1 MSATPLKIANAQA
14 FWGDR
19 NDAASELLAQ
29 VPDLDYLTLDY
40 LAEVS
45 LSILAQQRDRDPQA
59 GYPRDFL
66 DVFSSLIPYWR
77 AGGKC
82 KLITN
87 AGGLNPQVCA
97 AACAARLAAE
107 NGPPLRI
114 GVVCGDDVLPLIRSA
129 GSDNFERDLR
139 NLDTGDAIDEIRDR
153 LVTANAYLGAAPIIA
168 ALEQNADIVI
178 TGRVADPSL
187 TVAPCVHHFQWAED
201 DWDRWAAATVAGHL
215 IECGVQV
222 TGGISTDWLNLPDH
236 VNIGFPVI
244 EMSSDGSFVVTKPAG
259 TGGSVTGQTVTE
271 QLVYEIGNPD
281 CYLSP
286 DLTVSFANLRLEEIA
301 TDRIRVTGAQ
311 GRPPS
316 QTYKVSATYLDG
328 FRGAGQLMIFG
339 LDVVS
344 KAQRC
349 GEIVLQR
356 LHAAGMVWRNSVIE
370 CLGAN
375 ASAGGNIADE
385 IRDSLREVVL
395 RVALEAEDRNVI
407 EHFSRQFI
415 SLVTAGPQG
424 TTGYAEGRSRIHQI
438 FRYWPC
444 LIGRGHVAPQ
454 VTVLEATGAN
464 RPACKEETSISLHPH
479 CPSTK
484 SIATRTPS
492 RPPRA
497 LQSRKFLGDIAVARS
512 GDKGINANVGVIAR
526 DPSDFDP
533 LKKFLTEAR
542 VAAWF
547 TALGAE
553 RVERFELPNLFA
565 LNFVI
570 HGILKNGLRTDAQG
584 KALGQVLLEM
594 PLAEFGRTAETE

>member
-1 MSATPLKIANAQA
+1 MSRNPLKIANAQA

-19 NDAASELLAQ
+19 NDAASELLSQ

-59 GYPRDFL
+59 GYPKDFL
-66 DVFSSLIPYWR
+66 EVFSSLIPYWR

-82 KLITN
+82 RLITN
-87 AGGLNPQVCA
+87 AGGLNPHACA
-97 AACAARLAAE
+97 AACAVRLAAE

-114 GVVCGDDVLPLIRSA
+114 GVVCGDDVLPLIQSA
-129 GSDNFERDLR
+129 GSEDFERDLR
-139 NLDTGDAIDEIRDR
+139 NLDTGDAIDEIRSR
-153 LVTANAYLGAAPIIA
+153 LMTANAYLGAAPIVA
-168 ALEQNADIVI
+168 ALEQGADIVI

-187 TVAPCVHHFQWAED
+187 TVAPCVHHFQWAAD

-222 TGGISTDWLNLPDH
+222 TGGISTDWLSLPDQA
-236 VNIGFPVI
+236 NIGFPII
-244 EMSSDGSFVVTKPAG
+244 EMSNDGSFVVTKPAG
-259 TGGSVTGQTVTE
+259 TGGSVNRQTVTE
-271 QLVYEIGNPD
+271 QLVYEIGNPH

-286 DLTVSFANLRLEEIA
+286 DLTVSFANLRLEEIGA
-301 TDRIRVTGAQ
+301 DRMRVTGAH
-311 GRPPS
+311 GGPPS
-316 QTYKVSATYLDG
+316 QTYKVSATYRDG
-328 FRGAGQLMIFG
+328 FRAAGQLTIFG
-339 LDVVS
+339 RDAVR
-344 KAQRC
+344 KAKRC

-356 LHAAGMVWRNSVIE
+356 LHAAGMVWRHAVIE

-375 ASAGGNIADE
+375 ACAGGIISQE
-385 IRDSLREVVL
+385 VRDSLKEVVL
-395 RVALEAEDRNVI
+395 RIAMEAESRNVI

-415 SLVTAGPQG
+415 PLVTAGPQG
-424 TTGYAEGRSRIHQI
+424 TTGYAEGRPRVHEI

-444 LIGRGHVAPQ
+444 LIDRGRVSPE
-454 VTVLEATGAN
+454 VTILEAAGAN
-464 RPACKEETSISLHPH
+464 RTKCEKEPSILF
-479 CPSTK
+479 
-484 SIATRTPS
+484 
-492 RPPRA
+492 PPRSSSQTISA
-497 LQSRKFLGDIAVARS
+497 TATPGSLPPVRQSRKYLGDIAAARS

-526 DPSDFDP
+526 DPVDFEL
-533 LKKFLTEAR
+533 LKTFLTEAR

-547 TALGAE
+547 AALSAE

-570 HGILKNGLRTDAQG
+570 HGILANSLRHDAQG

-594 PLAEFGRTAETE
+594 PLAEFES